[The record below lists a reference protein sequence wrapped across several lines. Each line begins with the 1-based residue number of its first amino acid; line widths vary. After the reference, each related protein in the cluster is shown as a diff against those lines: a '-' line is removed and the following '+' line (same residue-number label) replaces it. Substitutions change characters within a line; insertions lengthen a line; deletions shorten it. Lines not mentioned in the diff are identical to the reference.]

1 MKAEQNPTVEQ
12 ARQLLA
18 SEEGRKLLALLSQGG
33 GKELRRAA
41 EEFQKGNM
49 GGAQAAL
56 DAVALYAVALFFAH
70 GNSNPAVPAP
80 ARRHDYGEQP
90 VRGGFANTIGIAE
103 FFFFLQSI
111 LAFHNS
117 NSGSP

>member
-33 GKELRRAA
+33 GKELRKAA

-56 DAVALYAVALFFAH
+56 SPLLSTPEAAELLERI
-70 GNSNPAVPAP
+70 
-80 ARRHDYGEQP
+80 RRK
-90 VRGGFANTIGIAE
+90 
-103 FFFFLQSI
+103 
-111 LAFHNS
+111 
-117 NSGSP
+117 